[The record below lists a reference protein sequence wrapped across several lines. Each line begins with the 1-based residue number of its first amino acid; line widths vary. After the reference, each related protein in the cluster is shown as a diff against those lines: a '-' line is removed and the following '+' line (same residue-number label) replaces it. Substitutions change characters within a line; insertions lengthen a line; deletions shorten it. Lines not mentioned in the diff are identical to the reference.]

1 MNALHHPV
9 TNYLIQKT
17 GIKFK
22 PKTLL
27 MFALMAA
34 FAWTINLFG
43 QVTFPSNNLIPF
55 LIRSLIAC
63 AALVIVLF
71 TNVRLLKAN
80 QLPASSLGLEFSVK
94 SSIGFL
100 LGISI
105 GIIAMVIM
113 STLMYLFVPY
123 HFTKGPMSVAEVFK
137 TSFSFLIG
145 NTIEELIFRGL
156 PLIVLSQTIG
166 WRKAAFVMALPFGLF
181 HLPGTE
187 SVSWGLNIVT
197 TTAFYSMVFS
207 FAFILTGSLWA
218 AISTHVISNVI
229 LHLLLGLDGANNA
242 LFVPVFDAKWPTD
255 YNLGLVLYV
264 TTSIAV
270 AFYLYIRISKR
281 AKLLHGQPTAH
292 IPN

>member
-1 MNALHHPV
+1 MNAPNQPF

-17 GIKFK
+17 AIKFK

-27 MFALMAA
+27 VFVLIVA
-34 FAWTINLFG
+34 FAWTLNLFG
-43 QVTFPSNNLIPF
+43 QVTFPSMNLVPIV
-55 LIRSLIAC
+55 IRSLITC
-63 AALVIVLF
+63 AALIIVLF
-71 TNVRLLKAN
+71 TNIRLLKAN
-80 QLPASSLGLEFSVK
+80 QLPASSLGLAFSVK
-94 SSIGFL
+94 SAKGFL

-105 GIIAMVIM
+105 GVIAMVIM

-123 HFTKGPMSVAEVFK
+123 HFTKGPMSITEVFK

-145 NTIEELIFRGL
+145 NTIEELIFRGF

-197 TTAFYSMVFS
+197 TTAFYSIVFS

-218 AISTHVISNVI
+218 AIGTHVISNVI

-242 LFVPVFDAKWPTD
+242 LFVPVFDAKWPTG
-255 YNLGLVLYV
+255 YSISLILYV
-264 TTSIAV
+264 ITSVTV
-270 AFYLYIRISKR
+270 ALSLYVCISK
-281 AKLLHGQPTAH
+281 KIKILHG
-292 IPN
+292 